1 MGDSTHLKLQHTGV
15 RKRISP
21 HWKVGRGTPAFSSL
35 RAASVPCIWHSKGIH
50 SRNNGMGIKATSR
63 YCYSP
68 RPPPREGV
76 GGQARQ
82 WLWLQMLR
90 ISKLGNPGWDLPAQF
105 SRFLRQ
111 LLSHLFVNGRPRE
124 GGREEEVSISL
135 VAEVRPFSTFP
146 FPQCLLVFNLW
157 VSTPFKGVT

>member
-90 ISKLGNPGWDLPAQF
+90 ISKLGNPGWDLPALF

-124 GGREEEVSISL
+124 GGNGWILLELGVHSCE
-135 VAEVRPFSTFP
+135 
-146 FPQCLLVFNLW
+146 PQPC
-157 VSTPFKGVT
+157 GVWELNPGALDEQQTL